1 MKSDGG
7 KNFNAL
13 HWFIMDFKIYP
24 KEADEINNTP
34 RFAICD
40 GCGNVVY
47 NYSIKIFSIVYQ
59 IQVL

>member
-1 MKSDGG
+1 
-7 KNFNAL
+7 
-13 HWFIMDFKIYP
+13 MDFKIYP

-47 NYSIKIFSIVYQ
+47 NYSIKIFSIVLSNSSIIVRFYF
-59 IQVL
+59 